1 MFYHQKLFVQIVLL
15 SVVTMRI
22 SVFGAVGSL
31 VLVLNLVSD
40 GVVVFPSPILK
51 EHFWIIPI
59 LPRGK
64 FYFLLTI
71 FLVICGTKKTQRG
84 RAQ

>member
-15 SVVTMRI
+15 SVVTVRI

-31 VLVLNLVSD
+31 VLFLNLVSD

-59 LPRGK
+59 KVRAVVIV
-64 FYFLLTI
+64 I
-71 FLVICGTKKTQRG
+71 FFFVICAVSCLSESSTP
-84 RAQ
+84 